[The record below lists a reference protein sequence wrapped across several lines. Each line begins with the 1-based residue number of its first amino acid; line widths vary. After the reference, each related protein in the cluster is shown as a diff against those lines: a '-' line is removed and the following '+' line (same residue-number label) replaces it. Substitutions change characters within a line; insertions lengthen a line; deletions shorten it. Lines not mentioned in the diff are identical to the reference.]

1 MNEYILQYPIQGK
14 VYNSN
19 DPKKAAKRAFLDIY
33 KLKNTNQSRIKII
46 ENNSKKEYNFIAM
59 TDNKLNEYN
68 KLLNSRNP
76 IQAGGANGIND
87 REFYDKLTDISGD
100 INLSVGELTK
110 MLKQKFEPDDDVIF
124 LIKDGINKL
133 DSINKGVE
141 KISNTLE
148 EREKSQV
155 VTKQKNLINLSKN
168 IPIVKTTNLYDSQ
181 ALTEDM
187 QVLSKQPEQKK
198 DDEEKNNDVEQEEK
212 EEENQKGRGCVIM

>member
-1 MNEYILQYPIQGK
+1 MNEYILKYPVQGK
-14 VYNSN
+14 IYNSS
-19 DPKKAAKRAFLDIY
+19 DPKKAAKKAFLDIY
-33 KLKNTNQSRIKII
+33 KLKNVNQSRIKII

-76 IQAGGANGIND
+76 IQVGGGSGIND

-124 LIKDGINKL
+124 LLKDGLNKL

-141 KISNTLE
+141 KISITLE

-155 VTKQKNLINLSKN
+155 VPKQNLINFSQNTPL
-168 IPIVKTTNLYDSQ
+168 VKTNNLSDSQ
-181 ALTEDM
+181 TLTEDM
-187 QVLSKQPEQKK
+187 SILSKQPEKK
-198 DDEEKNNDVEQEEK
+198 KMMMSK
-212 EEENQKGRGCVIM
+212 IMF

>member
-33 KLKNTNQSRIKII
+33 KLKNINQSRIKII

-68 KLLNSRNP
+68 KILNSRNP
-76 IQAGGANGIND
+76 IQIGGANGIND

-124 LIKDGINKL
+124 LIKDGLNKL
-133 DSINKGVE
+133 DNINKGVE

-148 EREKSQV
+148 EREKNQV
-155 VTKQKNLINLSKN
+155 ATQQKNLLNFSKS
-168 IPIVKTTNLYDSQ
+168 IPVVKTTNLSDSQ
-181 ALTEDM
+181 AITEDM

-198 DDEEKNNDVEQEEK
+198 DNEEKNNDIEQED
-212 EEENQKGRGCVIM
+212 EENQKGRGCVIM